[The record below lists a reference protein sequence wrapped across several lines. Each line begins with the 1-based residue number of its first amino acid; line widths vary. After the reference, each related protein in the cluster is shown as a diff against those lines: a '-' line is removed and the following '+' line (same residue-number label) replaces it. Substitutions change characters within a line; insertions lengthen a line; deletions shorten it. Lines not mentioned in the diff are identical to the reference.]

1 MIQPDTSADGGGR
14 TPAEP
19 DFSRLLERLPGFAY
33 QRRNDTNWSAD
44 YLSGQ
49 FQELTGLPADDL
61 LNKGHAAYS
70 NLIHPDDREKTI
82 HAMRHAL
89 EQGGDYSLEY
99 RVNLPDRGERWF
111 AEYGYGVFGDQG
123 QLQRLAGFVSDITH
137 RKQGDRELERS
148 EYRFRQLL
156 EASRDA
162 ISVIDL
168 DGRLLDANRAAPL
181 MFGCPD
187 RDSFL
192 KLHPAEFSPD
202 DQPDGRPSRAAAA
215 AAITEAYRQGSLEFP
230 WQHKRLD
237 SGETFETIVGMH
249 RIDLDGKPALL
260 VRVSDVSEQLRYEQR
275 LRQLAFEDPLTGL
288 PNRQAALEWLDQQL
302 QRGKGDSLLV
312 LSIDIDNFQWLN
324 NTFGR
329 EQCDRLLVTLASAL
343 RAQAAG
349 SAGLAA
355 RLQSDEFLLIIQLR
369 PSETDGNP
377 AQEQEHQVGQVKA
390 FLQASLATTPG
401 LPTVLS
407 FCIGSTLH
415 SGDPLAWQHLSDA
428 EDLLQQANTALSEA
442 RRAGGNKQAIYEP
455 GMDVVIER
463 RLALESRLSQA
474 IAGREFTIHYQPIVA
489 RDGRVVAAEGLMR
502 WPQPDGAW
510 VSPGTF
516 IPLAEKSGR
525 IRALGQWLI
534 DSACAQLAEWRG
546 KGLALSHLSI
556 NISPTQLGNNTDSLR
571 QQLLRAIERHRL
583 PAAMLQLEITE
594 SAVLENMTLARQEL
608 ESLAAA
614 GFRLALDDFGTGYS
628 SLLTL
633 QRLPFD
639 ALKIDKSF
647 VQKAE
652 QDGKSRGLVEACVSI
667 AQKLNLDCV
676 AEGVETELQCLLL
689 RQMGCAFYQG
699 YLFDRPLPAAELES
713 HLRSQP

>member
-1 MIQPDTSADGGGR
+1 MIQPDTSAEEGGQ

-19 DFSRLLERLPGFAY
+19 DFSRLLEHLPGFAY
-33 QRRNDTNWSAD
+33 QRRNDTIWSAE
-44 YLSGQ
+44 YLSGP
-49 FQELTGLPADDL
+49 FQELTGLPAEFL
-61 LNKGHAAYS
+61 LHKGHAAYI

-82 HAMRHAL
+82 HAMRRAL

-99 RVNLPDRGERWF
+99 RINLPDRGERWF
-111 AEYGYGVFGDQG
+111 ADHGCGVYDDQG
-123 QLQRLAGFVSDITH
+123 QLQRLTGFVSDITQ

-148 EYRFRQLL
+148 EDRFRQLL

-168 DGRLLDANRAAPL
+168 DGRLLHANRAAPL
-181 MFGCPD
+181 LFGCPD

-192 KLHPAEFSPD
+192 KLHPAELSPD
-202 DQPDGRPSRAAAA
+202 DQPDGRPSRVAAA
-215 AAITEAYRQGSLEFP
+215 AAIAEAYRQGSLEFP

-260 VRVSDVSEQLRYEQR
+260 VRVSDVSEQLRYQQR

-288 PNRQAALEWLDQQL
+288 PNRQAALEWLEQQL
-302 QRGKGDSLLV
+302 QRTDGNPLLI

-329 EQCDRLLVTLASAL
+329 EQCDGLLVTLANAL
-343 RAQAAG
+343 RAQSG

-355 RLQSDEFLLIIQLR
+355 RLQSDEFLVIIRLK
-369 PSETDGNP
+369 PSETGDNP
-377 AQEQEHQVGQVKA
+377 AQEQERQVGQVLA
-390 FLQASLATTPG
+390 ALQATLAATPG
-401 LPTVLS
+401 LPTVMS

-415 SGDPLAWQHLSDA
+415 SSGPVAGQHLTDA

-442 RRAGGNKQAIYEP
+442 RRAGANQQAIYEP
-455 GMDVVIER
+455 GMKVGIER
-463 RLALESRLSQA
+463 RLAMESMLAQA

-510 VSPGTF
+510 VPPSTF
-516 IPLAEKSGR
+516 IPLAERSGR

-546 KGLALSHLSI
+546 KGLELGHLSI
-556 NISPTQLGNNTDSLR
+556 NISPTQLGNSDDPLQ

-583 PAAMLQLEITE
+583 PADMLQLEITE
-594 SAVLENMTLARQEL
+594 SAVLENIARARQEL

-633 QRLPFD
+633 QKLPFD

-652 QDGKSRGLVEACVSI
+652 RDDKSRGLVESCVSI
-667 AQKLNLDCV
+667 AQKLDLDCV
-676 AEGVETELQCLLL
+676 AEGVESELQCLLL
-689 RQMGCAFYQG
+689 RGMGCDFYQG
-699 YLFDRPLPAAELES
+699 YLFDRPLPATELER
-713 HLRSQP
+713 HLRGRP

>member
-61 LNKGHAAYS
+61 LNKGHAAYT

-82 HAMRHAL
+82 QAMRRAL

-111 AEYGYGVFGDQG
+111 AEYGYGVFDDQG
-123 QLQRLAGFVSDITH
+123 QLQRLAGFVSDITQ
-137 RKQGDRELERS
+137 RKQSDRELERS

-168 DGRLLDANRAAPL
+168 DGRLLDANRAAPE

-343 RAQAAG
+343 RAQAG

-355 RLQSDEFLLIIQLR
+355 RLLSDEFLLIIQLR
-369 PSETDGNP
+369 PSATGGNP
-377 AQEQEHQVGQVKA
+377 AQEQEHQIGQVKA
-390 FLQASLATTPG
+390 SLQASLATTPG

-415 SGDPLAWQHLSDA
+415 SGDPLARQHLSDA

-546 KGLALSHLSI
+546 KGLAVSHLSI

>member
-1 MIQPDTSADGGGR
+1 MIQPDTSADEGGR

-19 DFSRLLERLPGFAY
+19 DFSRLLEHLPGFAY
-33 QRRNDTNWSAD
+33 QRRNDINWSAD

-82 HAMRHAL
+82 HAMRRAL

-99 RVNLPDRGERWF
+99 RINLPDRGERWF
-111 AEYGYGVFGDQG
+111 ADHGCGVYDDQG
-123 QLQRLAGFVSDITH
+123 QLQRLTGFVSDITQ

-148 EYRFRQLL
+148 EDRFRQLL

-168 DGRLLDANRAAPL
+168 DGRLLDANRAAPQ

-192 KLHPAEFSPD
+192 KLHPAELSPD

-215 AAITEAYRQGSLEFP
+215 AAIAEAYRQGSLEFP

-260 VRVSDVSEQLRYEQR
+260 VRVSDVSEQLRYQQR

-288 PNRQAALEWLDQQL
+288 ANRQAALEWLDQQL
-302 QRGKGDSLLV
+302 QRDKGDSLLV

-329 EQCDRLLVTLASAL
+329 DQCDSLLVTLARAL
-343 RAQAAG
+343 RAQAG

-355 RLQSDEFLLIIQLR
+355 RLQSDEFLVITRLK
-369 PSETDGNP
+369 PSALGANP
-377 AQEQEHQVGQVKA
+377 EQEQERQVGQLLA
-390 FLQASLATTPG
+390 GLQATLSATPE
-401 LPTVLS
+401 LPSVLS
-407 FCIGSTLH
+407 FCIGCTLH
-415 SGDPLAWQHLSDA
+415 SGGPLTEARLPSA
-428 EDLLQQANTALSEA
+428 ETLLQQANTALSEA
-442 RRAGGNKQAIYEP
+442 RRAGANQHAIYEP
-455 GMDVVIER
+455 GMNVVIER
-463 RLALESRLSQA
+463 RLALESRLAQA
-474 IAGREFTIHYQPIVA
+474 IAGREFTILYQPIVA

-546 KGLALSHLSI
+546 KGLELGHLSI
-556 NISPTQLGNNTDSLR
+556 NISPTQLCNSDDPLQ

-594 SAVLENMTLARQEL
+594 SAVLENMALARQEL

-652 QDGKSRGLVEACVSI
+652 RDDKSRGLVESCVSI
-667 AQKLNLDCV
+667 AQKLELDCV

-689 RQMGCAFYQG
+689 RRMGCNFYQG
-699 YLFDRPLPAAELES
+699 YLFDRPLPAAELET
-713 HLRSQP
+713 HLRSRP